1 MNKGWMKLLCICLCL
16 GLVLTAC
23 GGDTTKPL
31 VDQAVPSG
39 AEATP
44 GAEASDAPVDYAKYN
59 AYLELADVMSEI
71 EEVLVV
77 YFNNVEY
84 QSGFALVDGGD
95 YANIKDA
102 VEFYTALSYVPQ
114 KALDYAGKE
123 PAYPEADAA
132 VLALGDS
139 VERVMDALGHLGS
152 YMRFDDYVDDNMAR
166 AGALHAELW
175 SALETYDA
183 NYPVFLATV
192 EDLAQAGEDDALDA
206 LRSSGQNILYNS
218 RLMIRIS
225 QDIQGEITEQMAA
238 AAGDIGEEDV
248 FTLPTLDMTNL
259 SPMFAQLQTVYQDLT
274 AALESEEEQA
284 KVFSG
289 KLGDSAVK
297 LYTSRVN
304 SLYADMESLAQAV
317 MEGNEYGEAYGAV
330 SEAVD
335 NLIDA
340 YDSVI

>member
-1 MNKGWMKLLCICLCL
+1 MNKRWMKLLCMCLCL
-16 GLVLTAC
+16 ALVLTAC
-23 GGDTTKPL
+23 GGEGPG
-31 VDQAVPSG
+31 AVGSAEPSE
-39 AEATP
+39 AAATP
-44 GAEASDAPVDYAKYN
+44 SAGADDTPVDYTKYN
-59 AYLELADVMSEI
+59 TYLELADVMAEI

-84 QSGFALVDGGD
+84 QSGFALVDGGS
-95 YANIKDA
+95 YANIKEA

-114 KALDYAGKE
+114 KARGYASQA

-139 VERVMDALGHLGS
+139 VERVMDALGHLGG
-152 YMRFDDYVDDNMAR
+152 YMRFDEYLDDDMAR
-166 AGALHAELW
+166 AGELHAELW

-183 NYPVFLATV
+183 NYPVFLAAV
-192 EDLAQAGEDDALDA
+192 EDLAQAREDDALDE
-206 LRSSGQNILYNS
+206 LRASGQNILYNS

-259 SPMFAQLQTVYQDLT
+259 SPMFAQLQTAYEDLT

-289 KLGDSAVK
+289 KFGDSAVE

-304 SLYADMESLAQAV
+304 GLYVDMGRLAKAV

-335 NLIDA
+335 DLISA
-340 YDSVI
+340 YNSVI